1 MKNTGRLMDEMEYV
15 KYYCDHL
22 LETAVID
29 GEEYV
34 FNDISRVDDKIVEEN
49 AKKLGIK
56 KDVFLVEVS
65 KRYNS
70 NTKPLNYDALW
81 KLSLYLY
88 QYIYLT
94 PVIYTEYGM
103 VDEYMELFTLIA
115 KKGLKKIQFYPSI
128 NDDKGKVTIKDEKLV
143 DMIATYI
150 INEHNKTLT
159 EDSLNNYDFDISK
172 IKASKDID
180 NMSTLKY
187 AFIQELTNFFTHKF
201 GIFTSS
207 MKVVI
212 MAILIVFNKESFIK
226 KERVKISDD
235 NKKIDRDSDDTLD
248 MKYNRIMYDA
258 NKDRLIKTLYSHE
271 IGILNKEPMPF
282 AFMLNSKTAKTRSEY
297 FEWLKKYREKNQI

>member
-49 AKKLGIK
+49 AKKLGINK
-56 KDVFLVEVS
+56 EVFLHEVS

-70 NTKPLNYDALW
+70 PSKRLNYDALW

-88 QYIYLT
+88 HYIYLS
-94 PVIYTEYGM
+94 PVICSEYGT
-103 VDEYMELFTLIA
+103 VDEYMELITFIA
-115 KKGLKKIQFYPSI
+115 KNGLNKIQFYAS
-128 NDDKGKVTIKDEKLV
+128 NNGKNKTVTIKNEKLV

-150 INEHNKTLT
+150 INEHNKILNK
-159 EDSLNNYDFDISK
+159 DSLNNYDFDLTK
-172 IKASKDID
+172 IKVSKDVENIT
-180 NMSTLKY
+180 TLKY
-187 AFIQELTNFFTHKF
+187 AFIQELTIFFKSKF
-201 GIFTSS
+201 GIDELTTP

-212 MAILIVFNKESFIK
+212 MAIVIVFNKESFVR
-226 KERVKISDD
+226 KERSKEV
-235 NKKIDRDSDDTLD
+235 DRDSDDTLD
-248 MKYNRIMYDA
+248 MKYTRLIYDA
-258 NKDRLIKTLYSHE
+258 KKDRLIKTLYSHE

>member
-1 MKNTGRLMDEMEYV
+1 MDEMEYV

-29 GEEYV
+29 GEKYV

-103 VDEYMELFTLIA
+103 VDEYMELFSFIA
-115 KKGLKKIQFYPSI
+115 KNGLNKIQFYAS
-128 NDDKGKVTIKDEKLV
+128 NGKNKTVTIKSEKLV
-143 DMIATYI
+143 NMIATSI
-150 INEHNKTLT
+150 LNEHNNIITK
-159 EDSLNNYDFDISK
+159 DSLNNYDFDISK
-172 IKASKDID
+172 IKASKDVD
-180 NMSTLKY
+180 NTTTLKY
-187 AFIQELTNFFTHKF
+187 TFIQELTNFFIQKF
-201 GIFTSS
+201 GILTPS
-207 MKVVI
+207 MKVAI
-212 MAILIVFNKESFIK
+212 MAILMVFNKESFKK
-226 KERVKISDD
+226 KERSKINDN

-258 NKDRLIKTLYSHE
+258 KKDRLIKTLYSHE

-282 AFMLNSKTAKTRSEY
+282 AFMPNPKSHKTRYEY
-297 FEWLKKYREKNQI
+297 FELLKKYRKEKEK